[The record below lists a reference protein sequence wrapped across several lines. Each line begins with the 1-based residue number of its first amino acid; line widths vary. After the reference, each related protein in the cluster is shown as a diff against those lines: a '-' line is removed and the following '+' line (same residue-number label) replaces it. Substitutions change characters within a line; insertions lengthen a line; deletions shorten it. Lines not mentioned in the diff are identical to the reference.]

1 MFTWY
6 QETCFTTAAA
16 PFSSARSNKDPTRTN
31 LKKQI
36 QGFSSSTIKHLVV
49 LGDLYSLLNP
59 FPMKH
64 D

>member
-31 LKKQI
+31 LKKTNTRFFKQHNKTLGSSTRFI
-36 QGFSSSTIKHLVV
+36 FSS
-49 LGDLYSLLNP
+49 
-59 FPMKH
+59 
-64 D
+64 

>member
-6 QETCFTTAAA
+6 QETCFMTAAA
-16 PFSSARSNKDPTRTN
+16 PFSSARSNKDPTRTH

-49 LGDLYSLLNP
+49 LQDLYSLLNP

>member
-49 LGDLYSLLNP
+49 LGDL
-59 FPMKH
+59 
-64 D
+64 

>member
-31 LKKQI
+31 LKKNKYKVFQAA
-36 QGFSSSTIKHLVV
+36 Q
-49 LGDLYSLLNP
+49 
-59 FPMKH
+59 
-64 D
+64 